1 MNEAQLQQLI
11 TTYHVPLH
19 IQKHMQKVTE
29 VAVFIGEKIN
39 HRHSGK
45 VDLELLRQSALL
57 HDVLKLCDF
66 KSLDIEHFQQTITA
80 EDIQFWTALMKSC
93 SQIGHCEA
101 AYNMLKDLGEDK
113 LAVIIRKHSTETI
126 ITVEGELKTWE
137 EKILYYADKRVKH
150 DKVVSLKERLADL
163 RKRYNREKNP
173 HPEEPLIEKA
183 IYKLEKELCREAGIK
198 QEEIR

>member
-1 MNEAQLQQLI
+1 MTEKQLQQLI
-11 TTYHVPLH
+11 TTYRVPLH
-19 IQKHMQKVTE
+19 IQKHMQKVAE
-29 VAVFIGEKIN
+29 VAIFIGEKIN
-39 HRHSGK
+39 ASSNK

-66 KSLDIEHFQQTITA
+66 KDLDLEHFQQTITA

-93 SQIGHCEA
+93 SHIGHCEA
-101 AYNMLKDLGEDK
+101 AYNMLNDLGETK
-113 LAVIIRKHSTETI
+113 LATIIRKHSTETI
-126 ITVEGELKTWE
+126 ITVEGELITWE

-150 DKVVSLKERLADL
+150 DQVVSLKERLADL

-183 IYKLEKELCREAGIK
+183 IYKLEKEICGKAGINP
-198 QEEIR
+198 EEII